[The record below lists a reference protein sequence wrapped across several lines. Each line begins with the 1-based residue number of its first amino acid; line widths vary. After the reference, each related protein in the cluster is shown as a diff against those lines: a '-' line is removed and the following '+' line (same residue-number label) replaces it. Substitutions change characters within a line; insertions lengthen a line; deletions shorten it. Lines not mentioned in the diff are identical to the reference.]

1 MVIPDMRV
9 TGVFGA
15 ELLLGEF
22 SSGRLTLPDRLSF
35 SAPWMLHP
43 LLCRTG
49 ECVRDSRRSGEA

>member
-22 SSGRLTLPDRLSF
+22 SSGRLISF
-35 SAPWMLHP
+35 
-43 LLCRTG
+43 RTG
-49 ECVRDSRRSGEA
+49 